1 MDNIF
6 KTLLLKFLILEKE
19 MKVDSRG
26 VEIDSKTKEEIL
38 EGIIEDY
45 DLWEEWQNYVMDWV
59 KLNLRIE
66 I

>member
-38 EGIIEDY
+38 EGMIEDY